1 MRRFLDIYF
10 LLWVRIESHLMNC
23 LCHVTLSREWRNL
36 NWMLMMLAGSWHQ
49 CMRGKGYPLQLP
61 SLSLSPVSSME
72 QMRVFAAF
80 HHLHPPPCPAP
91 VMCKTKAARV
101 SRVDTTLLHTHQH
114 ATHPPRWYFSNI
126 LIIYI
131 SKKIIRKN
139 KKKLRVIDSK
149 NLKLFLDCSYFL
161 NCFY

>member
-1 MRRFLDIYF
+1 MIKNRQTDLQYTSQTYADSYLFY

-36 NWMLMMLAGSWHQ
+36 NWMLMMSAGSWHQ
-49 CMRGKGYPLQLP
+49 CMPVYAGEGLP
-61 SLSLSPVSSME
+61 TTAALSAVSSME

-101 SRVDTTLLHTHQH
+101 SRVDTTLLHTHHH
-114 ATHPPRWYFSNI
+114 ATHPPRSYFSNI
-126 LIIYI
+126 LFTFP
-131 SKKIIRKN
+131 R
-139 KKKLRVIDSK
+139 R
-149 NLKLFLDCSYFL
+149 
-161 NCFY
+161 